1 MRMPGDVILIVGGVL
16 PFLWITWL
24 GIRHGIKAKATT
36 MPPETLYVEETPE
49 AAQDRTGIPVPAHEG
64 GSGEVPRSRT
74 RYGSDGPRDPEPA

>member
-1 MRMPGDVILIVGGVL
+1 
-16 PFLWITWL
+16 
-24 GIRHGIKAKATT
+24 